1 MASITN
7 LIIGGM
13 IGAAA
18 GILLAPGPGE
28 DTRSA
33 ILDASSGM
41 RDMVSSRAGD
51 AMSRAG
57 KLTKTQSKM
66 AGKLSKQVMDQTSD
80 IQRRAQA
87 IGAILAGKDIPSTGS
102 SLWPFL
108 GGIALGMLGGAAI
121 GMIMAPHS
129 GAEMR
134 SQIATQ
140 AKQAT
145 TSARSQVSQTVQG
158 ARDSAESLR
167 QRGEQMVRDRSQ
179 MAGSM
184 AGSGSSSGMMNK
196 DVMQGKWKQ
205 MRGEIKQK
213 WGRLTDNDIDQAQGN
228 ADKLAGLLQEKY
240 GYSHDK
246 AEQEARDFINQHM

>member
-7 LIIGGM
+7 LLIGGM

-33 ILDASSGM
+33 VLDASSGL

-51 AMSRAG
+51 AMSKAG

-66 AGKLSKQVMDQTSD
+66 ANKLSKQVMDQTSD

-102 SLWPFL
+102 SIWPFV
-108 GGIALGMLGGAAI
+108 GGIVLGMLGGAAI
-121 GMIMAPHS
+121 GMIMAPQS

-134 SQIATQ
+134 SAIRDQ
-140 AKQAT
+140 ARQAT
-145 TSARSQVSQTVQG
+145 NTASSQVKQTVQG
-158 ARDSAESLR
+158 ARDSAENLR

-184 AGSGSSSGMMNK
+184 AGSQTGMMNK
-196 DVMQGKWKQ
+196 DIMQGKWKQ